1 MSLSEI
7 QDWIRSEEAKIN
19 KAGIADFV
27 FKVQADTILACG
39 FIDGTYWAR
48 SGSTPEEAAA
58 TLRALMPNPNEQAK
72 ALREKARKLL
82 REAVELEVS
91 AGGAR

>member
-1 MSLSEI
+1 MSLADI
-7 QDWIRSEEAKIN
+7 QNWIRAEEAKVN

-39 FIDGTYWAR
+39 FLDGAYWAR
-48 SGSTPEEAAA
+48 SGSTPQEAVAA
-58 TLRALMPNPNEQAK
+58 LRALMPPPEEKAK
-72 ALREKARKLL
+72 QLREQARKLL

-91 AGGAR
+91 TGGAR